1 MKDTSL
7 RSAGL
12 IDDKGLYSFLSLA
25 RTGVY
30 KKGWFIRSWGG
41 GGGVLE
47 VVGLIEDIRYV
58 KIVLV
63 NPHFPWVFPV
73 VCS

>member
-12 IDDKGLYSFLSLA
+12 IDDKGLFSFLSLA

-30 KKGWFIRSWGG
+30 KKGWFIRSWGR

-47 VVGLIEDIRYV
+47 VMGLIEGIQYV
-58 KIVLV
+58 KIV
-63 NPHFPWVFPV
+63 
-73 VCS
+73 